1 MFFFWVTA
9 AGDTRTEV
17 RELHQSPAV
26 YRMYLVEDC
35 RSNLLFESCWEVELE
50 VGDCVCVCARARR
63 ISGYP
68 LPRPQLHTKLNNL
81 LDKK

>member
-1 MFFFWVTA
+1 MYVFFWVTA
-9 AGDTRTEV
+9 ALDTRTEV

-50 VGDCVCVCARARR
+50 VGDCVCVSAREEDKW
-63 ISGYP
+63 ISP
-68 LPRPQLHTKLNNL
+68 AQATAAH
-81 LDKK
+81 